1 MPVTGPLP
9 ICWIPNNHWY
19 PDLDDLE
26 RKIKYNPA
34 VAGILIINPDNPTGA
49 VYPADILRRM
59 VEMARRY
66 DLFVIA
72 DEVYHNI
79 VYNGTS
85 TLPLSDLIGEV
96 PGIAMRGV
104 SKEMPW
110 PGARCGWI
118 EVYNGHSDSNVRA
131 IHQVHSQ
138 CQNAGGLFHHPA
150 PEGPAACWSSIRNTG
165 TT

>member
-1 MPVTGPLP
+1 
-9 ICWIPNNHWY
+9 
-19 PDLDDLE
+19 
-26 RKIKYNPA
+26 
-34 VAGILIINPDNPTGA
+34 
-49 VYPADILRRM
+49 M
-59 VEMARRY
+59 VRLAQKY

-85 TLPLSDLIGEV
+85 TLPLCDVIGEV

-118 EVYNGHSDSNVRA
+118 EVYNGHKDPFFEKYIQS
-131 IHQVHSQ
+131 IL
-138 CQNAGGLFHHPA
+138 NAKMLEVCSTTLPQKALPLVVQHPEYRLLHCLSKVLF
-150 PEGPAACWSSIRNTG
+150 
-165 TT
+165 